1 MNLSMKWL
9 GDYVKADLPI
19 KDFCHA
25 LTMSG
30 SKVECYEEEG
40 RNISNVVVGKI
51 LSKGPHE
58 NADALFVCQVDSGAE
73 APIQI
78 VTNCKNVK

>member
-1 MNLSMKWL
+1 MKWL
-9 GDYVKADLPI
+9 GDYVKADMPI

-30 SKVECYEEEG
+30 SKVECYEKEG
-40 RNISNVVVGKI
+40 SNISGVVVGKI

-58 NADALFVCQVDSGAE
+58 NADALFVHAE
-73 APIQI
+73 KLFH
-78 VTNCKNVK
+78 NCLPCSVWIIAYRPL